1 MALSSGVVHTLN
13 RLYRLGKDNP
23 LARPWQVAENGQ
35 DTKVFLFLTWMI
47 LTPTTKYGEDLARTG
62 MRMEVVERVNIPTR
76 NTVLPP
82 N

>member
-1 MALSSGVVHTLN
+1 
-13 RLYRLGKDNP
+13 
-23 LARPWQVAENGQ
+23 
-35 DTKVFLFLTWMI
+35 MI

-62 MRMEVVERVNIPTR
+62 MRMEVVDRVNIPTR